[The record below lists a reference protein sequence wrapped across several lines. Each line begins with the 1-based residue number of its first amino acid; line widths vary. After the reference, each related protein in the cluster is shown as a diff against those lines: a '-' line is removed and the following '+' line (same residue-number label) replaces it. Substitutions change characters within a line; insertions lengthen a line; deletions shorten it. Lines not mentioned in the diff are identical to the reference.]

1 VEFPFDLSLIWLSLI
16 LSMLLLMA
24 YIIRCNVMPSI
35 KQQNRTTKSAKSIFK
50 EDIPVSFLTERLH
63 IAYRKIPTKELGSN
77 SLDEDQPS
85 SFSKSNY
92 FFNLEEE
99 IFNGKTSFAHISYR

>member
-1 VEFPFDLSLIWLSLI
+1 MEFPFDLSLIWLSLI

-35 KQQNRTTKSAKSIFK
+35 KSQNRKNKSAKCAIK
-50 EDIPVSFLTERLH
+50 EDLPVSFLTERLH

-85 SFSKSNY
+85 SFSKRY
-92 FFNLEEE
+92 YLFNLEEE
-99 IFNGKTSFAHISYR
+99 IFNGKSSFAHISNR

>member
-1 VEFPFDLSLIWLSLI
+1 MEFPFDLSLIWLSLI

-35 KQQNRTTKSAKSIFK
+35 KSQNRKDKSATSVIK
-50 EDIPVSFLTERLH
+50 EDIPVSFFTERLH
-63 IAYRKIPTKELGSN
+63 TAFRKIPTKELGSN

-92 FFNLEEE
+92 FFNLEED
-99 IFNGKTSFAHISYR
+99 IFNGNSSFAHISYT

>member
-24 YIIRCNVMPSI
+24 YIIRCNIMPSI
-35 KQQNRTTKSAKSIFK
+35 NAQNKKNKSAKSVIK
-50 EDIPVSFLTERLH
+50 EDIPVSFFTERLH
-63 IAYRKIPTKELGSN
+63 IAFRKIPTKELGSN

-85 SFSKSNY
+85 SFSTSNY

-99 IFNGKTSFAHISYR
+99 IFNGKSSFAHISYR